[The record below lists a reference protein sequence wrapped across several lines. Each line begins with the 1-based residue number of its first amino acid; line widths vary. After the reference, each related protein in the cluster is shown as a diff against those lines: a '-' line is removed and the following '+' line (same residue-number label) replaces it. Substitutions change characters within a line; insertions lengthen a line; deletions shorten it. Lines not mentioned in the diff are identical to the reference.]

1 MKHCSM
7 EPAMISLH
15 LVSDSLSL
23 KIDDGQLCS
32 RWFSGFVCA
41 HTLPVLY
48 EKYQDQVD
56 EFLCNMLGLLQNQY
70 QKLGSKGVLS
80 KGKARKSD

>member
-1 MKHCSM
+1 M
-7 EPAMISLH
+7 
-15 LVSDSLSL
+15 
-23 KIDDGQLCS
+23 

-56 EFLCNMLGLLQNQY
+56 EFLCSMLGLLQHQY